1 MTPLRHKAPGFTL
14 IETLI
19 VIAIIGALAA
29 LVIPVTS
36 SFLKKSRQA
45 ACLGNLRQIGIAIES
60 YLQDHNQIMPNL
72 EAGRNSRS
80 EEVPVM
86 DNTLIDYLSNEEV
99 FHCPEDKTLFRDT
112 GSSYLW
118 NSTQS
123 NRPRHRL
130 AFFNVRGD
138 PARVPLV
145 SDKEAW
151 HPGEGGVN
159 ILYADFTASQDIKF
173 TTTP

>member
-1 MTPLRHKAPGFTL
+1 MEL
-14 IETLI
+14 LI

-29 LVIPVTS
+29 LIVPLTS

-45 ACLGNLRQIGIAIES
+45 ACLGNLLQIGIAIES
-60 YLQDHNQIMPNL
+60 YLQDHNQMMPNL
-72 EAGRNSRS
+72 EAGRSSRQ
-80 EEVPVM
+80 EEIPVM
-86 DNTLIDYLSNEEV
+86 DNTLNVYLSNEDA

-130 AFFNVRGD
+130 MFFHVSGD

-151 HPGEGGVN
+151 HPGDGGVN
-159 ILYADFTASQDIKF
+159 ILYADFSASQDIKF

>member
-1 MTPLRHKAPGFTL
+1 MEL
-14 IETLI
+14 LI

-29 LVIPVTS
+29 LIVPLTS

-60 YLQDHNQIMPNL
+60 YLQDHNQMMPNL
-72 EAGRNSRS
+72 EAGRSSRQ
-80 EEVPVM
+80 EEIPVM
-86 DNTLIDYLSNEEV
+86 DNTLNVYLSNEDA

-130 AFFNVRGD
+130 MFFHVSGD

-151 HPGEGGVN
+151 HPGDGGVN
-159 ILYADFTASQDIKF
+159 ILYADFSASQDIKF

>member
-1 MTPLRHKAPGFTL
+1 
-14 IETLI
+14 
-19 VIAIIGALAA
+19 
-29 LVIPVTS
+29 
-36 SFLKKSRQA
+36 
-45 ACLGNLRQIGIAIES
+45 
-60 YLQDHNQIMPNL
+60 
-72 EAGRNSRS
+72 
-80 EEVPVM
+80 M
-86 DNTLIDYLSNEEV
+86 DNTLNVYLSNEDV

-130 AFFNVRGD
+130 MFFHVSGD

-151 HPGEGGVN
+151 HPGDGGVN
-159 ILYADFTASQDIKF
+159 ILYADFSASQDIKF

>member
-1 MTPLRHKAPGFTL
+1 VEL
-14 IETLI
+14 LI

-29 LVIPVTS
+29 LIVPLTS

-60 YLQDHNQIMPNL
+60 YLQDHNQMMPNL
-72 EAGRNSRS
+72 EAGRSSRQ
-80 EEVPVM
+80 EEIPVM
-86 DNTLIDYLSNEEV
+86 DNTLNVYLSKEDV

-130 AFFNVRGD
+130 MFFHVSGD

-151 HPGEGGVN
+151 HPGDGGVN
-159 ILYADFTASQDIKF
+159 ILYADFSASQDIKF

>member
-1 MTPLRHKAPGFTL
+1 MEL
-14 IETLI
+14 LI

-29 LVIPVTS
+29 LIVPLTS

-60 YLQDHNQIMPNL
+60 YLQDHNQMMPNL
-72 EAGRNSRS
+72 EAGRSSRQ
-80 EEVPVM
+80 EEIPVM
-86 DNTLIDYLSNEEV
+86 DNTLNVYLSKEDV

-130 AFFNVRGD
+130 MFFHVSGD

-151 HPGEGGVN
+151 HPGDGGVN
-159 ILYADFTASQDIKF
+159 ILYADFSASQDIKF